1 MWLRGE
7 PDAAAGQ
14 AQGTRWD
21 RLESLLDRLSD
32 RVNPILIKEAR
43 QAMKSRQFV
52 ITFTLLLVCAWGWSF
67 LGVALLSPGIYYAPG
82 GREMLIGYY
91 YVLAFPLLVIVPY
104 GAFRSLASER
114 EDGTY
119 ELLSISTL
127 APRQIVGGKLGS
139 AALQM
144 VVYLSALSPCVAFT
158 YLLRGVD
165 ILLLVIVLV
174 LVFLVS
180 LFLSVV
186 GLLLATL
193 TRARH
198 WHVVMSVAMIVGLV
212 MAFIYFSLGVTVGI
226 IGEEAIPVDQPMFWT
241 IMAALMT
248 GYLSIF
254 SLIFLAASAQISFA
268 SDNRST
274 RLRIAMLVQ
283 YLLLV
288 GWMSWFWFYDRVEV
302 GLVIFIIL
310 SALHWY
316 VMGAFM
322 TGESRDLS
330 PRVKRRLPKTFMGRV
345 FLTWFFPGPATGY
358 FFAVASMFSAT
369 VLVVLASTQP
379 VFASLAAP
387 TVSSSDLL
395 DELSLTLVLF
405 CYLLIYLGLGRLVVG
420 IASRWMQT
428 GVVFSFL
435 VNIILVA
442 LGALVPLVIQF
453 SLIDVLTGADDYTP
467 LQITNVFWT
476 FWEVVDRHSILEYT
490 IGLGGWECPVV
501 LVVLGLMALVVLGVN
516 FVVSA
521 RDMVPVR
528 ASVPARVE
536 QDELALHPEK
546 ALRVP
551 KRTSPWD
558 EVGN

>member
-1 MWLRGE
+1 MSDSESAWLGGGAS
-7 PDAAAGQ
+7 DAAYP

-32 RVNPILIKEAR
+32 RVNPILIKESR

-52 ITFTLLLVCAWGWSF
+52 ITFSLLLVCAWGWSF

-91 YVLAFPLLVIVPY
+91 YVLAFPLLVIVPF

-127 APRQIVGGKLGS
+127 APGQIVGGKLGS

-165 ILLLVIVLV
+165 MLLMVIVLV

-180 LFLSVV
+180 LFLSIV
-186 GLLLATL
+186 GLMLATL

-212 MAFIYFSLGVTVGI
+212 MAFICFSLGTVGI

-254 SLIFLAASAQISFA
+254 SLVFLAASAQISFA

-288 GWMSWFWFYDRVEV
+288 GWMSGFWFYYGEEGV
-302 GLVIFIIL
+302 LFAFIIL

-322 TGESRDLS
+322 TGESRYLS
-330 PRVKRRLPKTFMGRV
+330 PRVKRHLPKSFLGRV

-358 FFAVASMFSAT
+358 FFAVASMFSAA
-369 VLVVLASTQP
+369 VLVVLVSIQP
-379 VFASLAAP
+379 VLASLAP
-387 TVSSSDLL
+387 STVPSIVSNNDVWNL
-395 DELSLTLVLF
+395 LSLTLVLF
-405 CYLLIYLGLGRLVVG
+405 CYLVIYLGLGRLVVAV
-420 IASRWMQT
+420 ASRWT
-428 GVVFSFL
+428 PTSVVFSFL

-453 SLIDVLTGADDYTP
+453 SLIGVLAGGDDYTL
-467 LQITNVFWT
+467 LQVSNVFWT
-476 FWEVVDRHSILEYT
+476 FMEVVDSGSI
-490 IGLGGWECPVV
+490 WQWPVV
-501 LVVLGLMALVVLGVN
+501 LVVLGPMALGVLGVN
-516 FVVSA
+516 FVFSA
-521 RDMVPVR
+521 RDIVPARAAVPV
-528 ASVPARVE
+528 RVE
-536 QDELALHPEK
+536 QDEIQLHPEK
-546 ALRVP
+546 APSAP

-558 EVGN
+558 EVGG